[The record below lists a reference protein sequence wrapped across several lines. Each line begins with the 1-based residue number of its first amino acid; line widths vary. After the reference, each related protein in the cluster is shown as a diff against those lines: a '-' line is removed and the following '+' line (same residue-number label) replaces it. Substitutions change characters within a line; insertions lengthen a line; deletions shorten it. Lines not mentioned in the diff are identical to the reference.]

1 MTIEKML
8 TQQVLEAVKAC
19 YGVELTEKDVQLQE
33 TRKEFA
39 GDLTVVVFP
48 FTRYSRKS
56 PEETAKELGEYLK
69 QNIEEVETYN
79 VIKGFLNVVISSAY
93 WIEVLNDVAKEEK
106 YGYAKEPSGKT
117 YMIEYSS
124 PNTNKPLHLGHIR
137 NNFLG
142 WSVSEIQKAN
152 GHKVIMVNLVNDRG
166 IHICKSMIAWEKFAN
181 GATPESTGTKGDHF
195 VGDYYVRFDKEY
207 KAQIKE
213 LMEQGK
219 TEEEAKKEAPILLEA
234 QEMLRKWEA
243 GDEKVVSLWRTMND
257 WVLKGFDETYK
268 MMGISFDKVYFE
280 SQTYKK
286 GRDLV
291 LKGLADGVLYRKDT
305 GSVWADLTGDG
316 LDHKLLLRDDGT
328 SVYMTQDIGTAYDR
342 FNEFNMDQEIYVVGN
357 EQNYHFQVLSLV
369 CKKLGFD
376 WADKIKHLS
385 YGMVE
390 LPEGK
395 MKSREGTVVDAD
407 DLIDEMIH
415 TARTTSEELGKLDGY
430 TKEEAEDVYRK
441 VALGALKYFIL
452 KVDPKKTMMFNPKES
467 IDFNGNT
474 GPFIQ
479 YTYTRIKSVLRK
491 AEEAGVKIV
500 PGDIHTALT
509 EKGQNLVKLIA
520 KLPAVVKEAGDNYSP
535 ALIGNYAYELAKEF
549 NQFYHDYS
557 ILKEENEQVRN
568 LRLLLAR
575 QCSVAIE
582 NAMGMLGIEM
592 PERM

>member
-152 GHKVIMVNLVNDRG
+152 GHNVIMVNLVNDRG

-207 KAQIKE
+207 KALICIMRDVSDEEQQKQRKE
-213 LMEQGK
+213 ELSRQTVE
-219 TEEEAKKEAPILLEA
+219 TA
-234 QEMLRKWEA
+234 
-243 GDEKVVSLWRTMND
+243 DKVV
-257 WVLKGFDETYK
+257 
-268 MMGISFDKVYFE
+268 DKQMRIV
-280 SQTYKK
+280 
-286 GRDLV
+286 
-291 LKGLADGVLYRKDT
+291 
-305 GSVWADLTGDG
+305 
-316 LDHKLLLRDDGT
+316 
-328 SVYMTQDIGTAYDR
+328 
-342 FNEFNMDQEIYVVGN
+342 QEIA
-357 EQNYHFQVLSLV
+357 SLLGETAAET
-369 CKKLGFD
+369 KIALTKL
-376 WADKIKHLS
+376 
-385 YGMVE
+385 
-390 LPEGK
+390 
-395 MKSREGTVVDAD
+395 
-407 DLIDEMIH
+407 
-415 TARTTSEELGKLDGY
+415 
-430 TKEEAEDVYRK
+430 
-441 VALGALKYFIL
+441 
-452 KVDPKKTMMFNPKES
+452 KES
-467 IDFNGNT
+467 ISD
-474 GPFIQ
+474 
-479 YTYTRIKSVLRK
+479 
-491 AEEAGVKIV
+491 E
-500 PGDIHTALT
+500 
-509 EKGQNLVKLIA
+509 
-520 KLPAVVKEAGDNYSP
+520 
-535 ALIGNYAYELAKEF
+535 
-549 NQFYHDYS
+549 
-557 ILKEENEQVRN
+557 
-568 LRLLLAR
+568 
-575 QCSVAIE
+575 
-582 NAMGMLGIEM
+582 
-592 PERM
+592 